1 MLAIPEKKVEP
12 SASIADGLGVVIA
25 QAYGDFAAEAS
36 IVDAVALKK
45 AREQATRARVTSADA
60 SPAAAEEPLLLYCA
74 MLGRVDAVLG
84 VELREQ
90 KALDLCWKLC
100 WEDPPPEAGGKASS
114 AKKAAGAVAA
124 AIAASP
130 PQHDLIVERAA
141 AYVNLAACWS
151 ARGALSALD
160 DTDAIKTAAKHFQLA
175 AGALTACTQL
185 QLESVLEACPA
196 DLGEGVMSAA
206 KTLMLAQ
213 AQACF
218 CEKASLDRLGASLQ
232 AKLCLGASQLYAK
245 AAEAMEAVKGTCSK
259 GLHAWGVA
267 VAQARGKQYEAS
279 ARWHAAE
286 EAAAEEKHGVRQTQL
301 ALALA
306 AAQAAQQILLQAAG
320 GSGSGGGG
328 GSGDAEG
335 ASPSLEAATAA
346 LASFIT
352 KASEAF
358 RVVKRDNEGVYH
370 EAAVD
375 PSRLEPIDGKV
386 LAKASSVAPLVE
398 ELSALPLPHRIRHP
412 DDVSACGGAVDAPLA
427 DYFGRLG
434 TEFRMVP
441 LTERVA
447 SAGDGGGAAARGG
460 AGREGARREARS
472 WRERQQP
479 AQRPA
484 RAFKKADGAS
494 AKVRAS
500 SAASGKDKG
509 GGGGQRRRRILLAP
523 QGEIEGGG
531 GSGGNED
538 EDEELQAAWRPPQG
552 VAAVTKAP
560 PST

>member
-90 KALDLCWKLC
+90 KALDLRWKLC
-100 WEDPPPEAGGKASS
+100 WEDPPPEAVGKASS
-114 AKKAAGAVAA
+114 AKKAAGAVAT

-286 EAAAEEKHGVRQTQL
+286 EAAGGEDGVRRRSSPSPSPRRRPPSRSCSRRR
-301 ALALA
+301 AAAAAAAA
-306 AAQAAQQILLQAAG
+306 AAQ
-320 GSGSGGGG
+320 
-328 GSGDAEG
+328 
-335 ASPSLEAATAA
+335 
-346 LASFIT
+346 
-352 KASEAF
+352 
-358 RVVKRDNEGVYH
+358 RR
-370 EAAVD
+370 
-375 PSRLEPIDGKV
+375 
-386 LAKASSVAPLVE
+386 
-398 ELSALPLPHRIRHP
+398 
-412 DDVSACGGAVDAPLA
+412 
-427 DYFGRLG
+427 
-434 TEFRMVP
+434 
-441 LTERVA
+441 
-447 SAGDGGGAAARGG
+447 
-460 AGREGARREARS
+460 GARR
-472 WRERQQP
+472 
-479 AQRPA
+479 
-484 RAFKKADGAS
+484 RAW
-494 AKVRAS
+494 
-500 SAASGKDKG
+500 
-509 GGGGQRRRRILLAP
+509 RRRPPRSP
-523 QGEIEGGG
+523 R
-531 GSGGNED
+531 SSPR
-538 EDEELQAAWRPPQG
+538 RPRRS
-552 VAAVTKAP
+552 A
-560 PST
+560 S